1 MASSPVRY
9 RKTFITGA
17 SRGLGAAIAREFA
30 ARGHDLVLCARNW
43 RELESLANEI
53 RSKHAVSVAL
63 RVADLADLTQL
74 HALCDELGAN
84 PSGIDVLINNAG
96 VGSYKPLVEW
106 NREEIVD
113 CTTVN
118 VTAPML
124 LSRALLPSMT
134 TSKRGMIVNVASDL
148 SRRYLANMAPYV
160 ASKHALL
167 GFSGSLLRE
176 VKQHGIK
183 VCSVLPGIIDTA
195 FNGAIEGSK
204 EETWALPPNVLAER
218 IASLLELPEHMIVDE
233 MVIHPMQQDF

>member
-1 MASSPVRY
+1 MVSASVRY
-9 RKTFITGA
+9 RKALITGA
-17 SRGLGAAIAREFA
+17 SRGLGAAIARAFA
-30 ARGHDLVLCARNW
+30 ERGHDLVLCARNM
-43 RELESLANEI
+43 RELDSLANEI
-53 RSKHAVSVAL
+53 KNKHAVSVDV
-63 RVADLADLTQL
+63 RVVNLADAAQL
-74 HALCDELGAN
+74 HALCDELSAN
-84 PSGIDVLINNAG
+84 ASGIDMLINNAG
-96 VGSYKPLVEW
+96 VGTYKPLVDW
-106 NREEIVD
+106 TREEIVD

-124 LSRALLPSMT
+124 LSRALVPSMIA
-134 TSKRGMIVNVASDL
+134 SKRGMIVNVASDL

-176 VKQHGIK
+176 VKQHGVK

-204 EETWALPPNVLAER
+204 EETWALPPNLLAER
-218 IASLLELPEHMIVDE
+218 IASLLDLPEHMVVDE